1 MMTALRETLRG
12 PSYREARGLR
22 ENEAMG
28 FKDWFKDPPPKKER
42 MGTRQPAPELV
53 AIHPSEEDV
62 KEDLV
67 KDISATGIYILT
79 EDRWDEG
86 TPVSLTLHRRST
98 QHEDSEDDFTLP
110 AKTVRSGEDGVG
122 LTFELPKDVD
132 PATWV
137 SLVEGASR
145 EAGPDNI
152 VGQFKLAEGVAFLD
166 RICPNAEKEFRQKF
180 CTELSSGRFKH
191 AIEIAIKAEQIVT
204 SWPDAENPRANSALL
219 ARILEYGSWADE
231 HRTQELWA
239 GILAIACAP
248 EKNDEANLDIVER
261 LSQFA
266 LVHYRIFTTACARA
280 TKVISADGLVTAQPL
295 IFTAD
300 EILNIAG
307 SRDIGRVARDI
318 QHLYDLGFLASK
330 NIPSSYVEVVEL
342 NLAPT
347 TLGLKLFSLFHAH
360 RGSLE
365 SFYGLGAPAQAGAKA
380 T

>member
-1 MMTALRETLRG
+1 
-12 PSYREARGLR
+12 
-22 ENEAMG
+22 MG
-28 FKDWFKDPPPKKER
+28 FKEWFKEPPPKKQR
-42 MGTRQPAPELV
+42 MGTRQPAPQIV
-53 AIHPSEEDV
+53 AIHPSQEDV
-62 KEDLV
+62 KEDAV

-79 EDRWDEG
+79 EDRWGEG
-86 TPVSLTLHRRST
+86 TPVPLTLHRKST

-110 AKTVRSGEDGVG
+110 AKTVRTGEDGVA

-239 GILAIACAP
+239 GLLAIACAP
-248 EKNDEANLDIVER
+248 EKDDKGNLDIVER

-266 LVHYRIFTTACARA
+266 LVHYRIFTTACARSS
-280 TKVISADGLVTAQPL
+280 KVLSADGMVTALPL

-365 SFYGLGAPAQAGAKA
+365 SFYGLRAPAQAGVKA

>member
-1 MMTALRETLRG
+1 VRE
-12 PSYREARGLR
+12 
-22 ENEAMG
+22 
-28 FKDWFKDPPPKKER
+28 DP
-42 MGTRQPAPELV
+42 
-53 AIHPSEEDV
+53 
-62 KEDLV
+62 V

-86 TPVSLTLHRRST
+86 TPVPLTLHRKST

-110 AKTVRSGEDGVG
+110 AKTVRAGEDGVA

-204 SWPDAENPRANSALL
+204 SWPDGENPRANSALL

-248 EKNDEANLDIVER
+248 EKDDAGYLDIVER

-266 LVHYRIFTTACARA
+266 LVHYRIFTTACARSN
-280 TKVISADGLVTAQPL
+280 KVLSADGTVTAQPL

-318 QHLYDLGFLASK
+318 QHLYDLGLLASK
-330 NIPSSYVEVVEL
+330 NIPSSYVEVIEL

-365 SFYGLGAPAQAGAKA
+365 SFYGLSAPVQDRVKA

>member
-1 MMTALRETLRG
+1 
-12 PSYREARGLR
+12 
-22 ENEAMG
+22 MG
-28 FKDWFKDPPPKKER
+28 IKDWFKDPPPKKQR
-42 MGTRQPAPELV
+42 MGARQPAPQLV
-53 AIHPSEEDV
+53 AIHPSHEDV
-62 KEDLV
+62 KEDPV

-79 EDRWDEG
+79 DDRWDEG
-86 TPVSLTLHRRST
+86 TPVPLTLHRRSI
-98 QHEDSEDDFTLP
+98 QNEDSEDDFTLP
-110 AKTVRSGEDGVG
+110 AKTVRSGEDGVA
-122 LTFELPKDVD
+122 LTFDLPKDVD
-132 PATWV
+132 PAAWV
-137 SLVEGASR
+137 SLFEGASR

-191 AIEIAIKAEQIVT
+191 AVEIAIKAEQIVT

-231 HRTQELWA
+231 HRIQELWA

-248 EKNDEANLDIVER
+248 EKDDEANLDIVER

-280 TKVISADGLVTAQPL
+280 TKVISPNGVVMAEPL
-295 IFTAD
+295 ICNAD
-300 EILNIAG
+300 EVLNIAG
-307 SRDIGRVARDI
+307 SRDIGRVARDL
-318 QHLYDLGFLASK
+318 QHLYDLGFIVSK

-342 NLAPT
+342 NLAPS

-360 RGSLE
+360 RGPLE
-365 SFYGLGAPAQAGAKA
+365 TFYGLGAPARTGAPTA
-380 T
+380 

>member
-1 MMTALRETLRG
+1 MSL
-12 PSYREARGLR
+12 
-22 ENEAMG
+22 
-28 FKDWFKDPPPKKER
+28 KDWFKDPPPKKQR
-42 MGTRQPAPELV
+42 MGARQPAPQLV
-53 AIHPSEEDV
+53 AIHPSQEDA
-62 KEDLV
+62 KEDPV

-79 EDRWDEG
+79 EDRWEEG
-86 TPVSLTLHRRST
+86 TPIPLTLHRKSN
-98 QHEDSEDDFTLP
+98 QQEGSEDDLTLP

-122 LTFELPKDVD
+122 LTFDFPKDVD

-152 VGQFKLAEGVAFLD
+152 VGQFKLAEGVAFLN

-180 CTELSSGRFKH
+180 CNELSSGRFKH
-191 AIEIAIKAEQIVT
+191 AVEIAIKAEQIVT

-239 GILAIACAP
+239 GILAVACAP
-248 EKNDEANLDIVER
+248 EKDDEAILEIVER

-266 LVHYRIFTTACARA
+266 LVHFRIFTAACARS
-280 TKVISADGLVTAQPL
+280 TKILSAEGTVTAQPL
-295 IFTAD
+295 ICTAD
-300 EILNIAG
+300 EVLNIAG
-307 SRDIGRVARDI
+307 SRDIGRVARDL

-330 NIPSSYVEVVEL
+330 NIPSSYVEVIEL

-360 RGSLE
+360 RGTQE
-365 SFYGLGAPAQAGAKA
+365 SFYGLSVPARAAVK
-380 T
+380 TP